1 MGEKYGH
8 SCFEFIAG
16 KFKNSVSGIAPVF
29 IEIHDNSLDVALFTK
44 HLSHSFRNSLT
55 LFFFR
60 HNNLVEIAWSFIKW
74 LTFSIILMISIKKT
88 KHPISCHGSLCDSSL
103 NLIVFLW
110 WKCLQIKQ
118 LLALLLVVILQ
129 STFIAQPPSNY
140 FLGTT
145 FVNYL

>member
-1 MGEKYGH
+1 MLWVHCGQIQEQ
-8 SCFEFIAG
+8 CFGNRARIHRNPRQFTWCSFIH
-16 KFKNSVSGIAPVF
+16 KTLI
-29 IEIHDNSLDVALFTK
+29 
-44 HLSHSFRNSLT
+44 SHSFCNSLT

-88 KHPISCHGSLCDSSL
+88 KHPISCHGSLCVSSL

-129 STFIAQPPSNY
+129 STFIAQPPCNY
-140 FLGTT
+140 FWEQLLSIICSLKG
-145 FVNYL
+145 